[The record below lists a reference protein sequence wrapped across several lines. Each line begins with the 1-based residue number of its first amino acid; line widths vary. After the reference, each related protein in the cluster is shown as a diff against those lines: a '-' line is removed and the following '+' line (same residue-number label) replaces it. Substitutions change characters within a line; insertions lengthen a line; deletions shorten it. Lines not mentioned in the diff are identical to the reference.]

1 MKLIAFL
8 LSAPRCNQ
16 AHSCEASLGADLMEL
31 GQNIYT
37 HEKYTEGDQYWSPE
51 SEKYAAASQLI
62 STMREG
68 WLLALP
74 RVSARQ
80 VWNSGSRPRTVYDFT
95 LMRGSQ
101 LMIMPVLSNPYIERY
116 IIQNDIRIIYDV
128 AQDCAVI
135 PD

>member
-1 MKLIAFL
+1 
-8 LSAPRCNQ
+8 
-16 AHSCEASLGADLMEL
+16 MEL
-31 GQNIYT
+31 GQTIYT

-51 SEKYAAASQLI
+51 SEDYAAASQLI
-62 STMREG
+62 TVMREG
-68 WLLALP
+68 WILALP
-74 RVSARQ
+74 RVGARQ

-101 LMIMPVLSNPYIERY
+101 LMIMPVLSNPFIERY

-128 AQDCAVI
+128 SPECIVI

>member
-1 MKLIAFL
+1 
-8 LSAPRCNQ
+8 
-16 AHSCEASLGADLMEL
+16 MEL

-37 HEKYTEGDQYWSPE
+37 HEKYTEADQYWSAE
-51 SEKYAAASQLI
+51 SEDYAAASQLI
-62 STMREG
+62 SAMREG
-68 WLLALP
+68 WILALP

-116 IIQNDIRIIYDV
+116 IIQNDIRIIFDA